1 MSSNKTY
8 TLSQWE
14 KIKHNFEVMFSHL
27 GKTTIDDNM
36 ISFESVPPSV
46 STGVSASKS
55 GHLLA
60 NMPLHNIDAK
70 FCEVYFDPQLHSIR
84 FIGEHLDYTYIIP
97 AEIQKLN
104 DE

>member
-14 KIKHNFEVMFSHL
+14 KIKHNFEAMFSHL

-36 ISFESVPPSV
+36 ISFESLPPLV
-46 STGVSASKS
+46 ITGVSATKS

-70 FCEVYFDPQLHSIR
+70 FSEVYFDFHSDSIR
-84 FIGEHLDYTYIIP
+84 FIGQNLDYTYRIP
-97 AEIQKLN
+97 DEILKQKDN
-104 DE
+104 